1 MPEIRVTVDEKLN
14 SLLDEIVAAGLYP
27 SKAELMRSGLVHL
40 LKDLG
45 ILQNLI
51 NTKRYRKANTNNI

>member
-14 SLLDEIVAAGLYP
+14 SLLDEIVASGLYP
-27 SKAELMRSGLVHL
+27 SKAELMRCGLVQL

-45 ILQNLI
+45 LLQNLM
-51 NTKRYRKANTNNI
+51 NANKKASNI

>member
-1 MPEIRVTVDEKLN
+1 VPEIRVTVGEKLN
-14 SLLDEIVAAGLYP
+14 LFLDEIVASGIYS

-45 ILQNLI
+45 LLPNFKY
-51 NTKRYRKANTNNI
+51 NNNNANNK

>member
-1 MPEIRVTVDEKLN
+1 MPEIRVTVNEKLN
-14 SLLDEIVAAGLYP
+14 LLLDEIVASGLYL

-45 ILQNLI
+45 LLQNLT
-51 NTKRYRKANTNNI
+51 NTKNKEANNI

>member
-14 SLLDEIVAAGLYP
+14 SLLDELVASGLYP
-27 SKAELMRSGLVHL
+27 SKAELLRCGLVHL

-45 ILQNLI
+45 LLTNLI
-51 NTKRYRKANTNNI
+51 NTNKKTSNP

>member
-14 SLLDEIVAAGLYP
+14 SLLDEIVASGLYP
-27 SKAELMRSGLVHL
+27 SKAELTRCGLVQL

-45 ILQNLI
+45 LLQNLI
-51 NTKRYRKANTNNI
+51 NANKKASNM